1 MQIFIAKG
9 SEQSGPFT
17 LQQIHE
23 QLNQGELTLDDHYF
37 HEGLGD
43 WSKLTDLDFNSLEL
57 TAKYIPPINKSAD
70 AQEAESGTSGI
81 PDILERDIENFVEE
95 LDHSLGSNMLSVV
108 MYGGMVKGK
117 TIKITH
123 PVNLMVVV
131 REITTKILDQIAEP
145 YMMSLRKDQ
154 LQLLILS
161 KEDLLSSTD
170 VFPIKFLDMQQ
181 DYRVL
186 RGEDLVKNLE
196 VNRDH
201 LRLRCEQ
208 EIKNLMLRLRQA
220 YLMNSTRPKAL
231 SGVMIRSYSAFLS
244 AADVLAELSTGNVY
258 RSEDEILDASENIGL
273 NTIPLRR
280 IQELREGQIF
290 DDPVDQKRVYE
301 HLMAT
306 VRHAAKM
313 ADQLE
318 HQHV

>member
-23 QLNQGELTLDDHYF
+23 QLSQGELTFDDHYF
-37 HEGLGD
+37 HEGLSD
-43 WSKLTDLDFNSLEL
+43 WSKLADLDFSALESK
-57 TAKYIPPINKSAD
+57 AESIPAIPDPAA
-70 AQEAESGTSGI
+70 AQETEAEFGTPGI
-81 PDILERDIENFVEE
+81 PKLLERDIGNFVEE

-108 MYGGMVKGK
+108 MYGGMVKSK
-117 TIKITH
+117 TIKITD

-145 YMMSLRKDQ
+145 YMMSRRKDQ
-154 LQLLILS
+154 LKLLTLS

-186 RGEDLVKNLE
+186 RGEDLVKDLE

-220 YLMNSTRPKAL
+220 YLKNSIRPKAL
-231 SGVMIRSYSAFLS
+231 SGVMTKSYSAFLS

-258 RSEDEILDASENIGL
+258 RSDEDILGASESIGL
-273 NTIPLRR
+273 NITPLRR
-280 IQELREGQIF
+280 IQELRKGQIF
-290 DDPVDQKRVYE
+290 DDPADQKRVYE

-313 ADQLE
+313 ADQL
-318 HQHV
+318 